1 MPLKI
6 NAFVCV
12 GHEKKLPG
20 MFNMFKMSGLRLLLF
35 VWGLSAISLSLS
47 LFIFQSL
54 SSLLSLSVFSPH
66 FLSSHLLS
74 LSFFLPMLK
83 KKSQMLIRKHWV
95 PRMLQKQF

>member
-12 GHEKKLPG
+12 GHEKKLPV

-47 LFIFQSL
+47 LSLFIFQSL
-54 SSLLSLSVFSPH
+54 SSLLSLSVFFPSLFLFSPP
-66 FLSSHLLS
+66 
-74 LSFFLPMLK
+74 LSFFLPPNVEK
-83 KKSQMLIRKHWV
+83 KKVRC
-95 PRMLQKQF
+95 